1 MRHQPSFFHVLQL
14 LLYFSVKDVCTQGN
28 IKNVVVEVLK
38 SNCTANGGN
47 KCIDEYLQIC
57 YDNNQEDIECR
68 KRMTLFCFEPTDH
81 NIKKTDLKAIDGS
94 KLRYEFFEEMSRIKD
109 IKVGITSTP
118 TTLLYPM
125 ATSCET
131 TRSNTTNGF
140 KVNTN
145 SADGIYKFEILIEV
159 ECTTSTCGGQNCEIC
174 GLSTF
179 EPTEMVSTSVITTT
193 VPTEMVSTSI
203 SMTTETVSTSI
214 ISSSPLTTLSTL
226 LSTSFLTFIVT
237 NNRTINNFNKSTSN
251 LRHSDN
257 PASDGNQTITVIVI
271 SVASIFVIVI
281 VLILIFICYRKH
293 NRKTKTTP
301 AEDDKNYIE
310 NEYTEGEDRHF
321 STDYSNGLQHNK
333 VNLHIENEACDA
345 SKKNEIE
352 NDQNNGYTPDDEN
365 SDVELSKENEEQN
378 TRKSDEVS
386 ISSSVDNQEN
396 DNQEIDSNSKSN
408 SHNADIQSCKSIE
421 DEDIGTSNEVKKNG
435 AMINSHDVSGNDVP
449 SSDNGDIAL
458 KAQFNGEEISSHQE
472 ISKND
477 IENINQA
484 IVETF
489 MHGKMSEMRRDL
501 TEHTNN
507 NINQVREEVMT
518 FQHDITE
525 RMAQQSNEFKEE
537 INKTTED
544 SEKAERKRQR
554 KMQKLRNQIQECN
567 ERLRMFEDRSDEYIP
582 NQKLLEEELEAS
594 GGKHDVASSE
604 IIENNKEIQSLRD
617 EMNRL
622 NENLTQQIS
631 QQRGVIS
638 GPDTTLVTR
647 TQPIT
652 ESSPHSNDLL
662 RSKTANDDALNSRHS
677 GPLAPDQYS
686 ELKKKRKKKKKRRTP
701 SIRFPGDGNGTV
713 HIQHEDN
720 TIAVEQIGP
729 MEVQQTNRGIRLT
742 GGNVEIDIKS
752 PRKKKSSPQKD
763 QSN

>member
-1 MRHQPSFFHVLQL
+1 
-14 LLYFSVKDVCTQGN
+14 
-28 IKNVVVEVLK
+28 
-38 SNCTANGGN
+38 
-47 KCIDEYLQIC
+47 
-57 YDNNQEDIECR
+57 
-68 KRMTLFCFEPTDH
+68 
-81 NIKKTDLKAIDGS
+81 
-94 KLRYEFFEEMSRIKD
+94 MSRIKD
-109 IKVGITSTP
+109 IIVGITSTP
-118 TTLLYPM
+118 ATLLYPM
-125 ATSCET
+125 STSCET
-131 TRSNTTNGF
+131 ARSNTTNGF

-174 GLSTF
+174 GLSTI
-179 EPTEMVSTSVITTT
+179 EPTGMDSTLVITTT
-193 VPTEMVSTSI
+193 VPTE
-203 SMTTETVSTSI
+203 TVSTSI
-214 ISSSPLTTLSTL
+214 MSSSSPTTLSTL
-226 LSTSFLTFIVT
+226 YSTSFLLSTVT
-237 NNRTINNFNKSTSN
+237 NERTTTSFNKSKM
-251 LRHSDN
+251 
-257 PASDGNQTITVIVI
+257 
-271 SVASIFVIVI
+271 
-281 VLILIFICYRKH
+281 KH
-293 NRKTKTTP
+293 VMPVR
-301 AEDDKNYIE
+301 
-310 NEYTEGEDRHF
+310 
-321 STDYSNGLQHNK
+321 
-333 VNLHIENEACDA
+333 
-345 SKKNEIE
+345 KNEIE

-365 SDVELSKENEEQN
+365 SDAELSKENEEQN

-525 RMAQQSNEFKEE
+525 KMAQQSNEFKEE

-622 NENLTQQIS
+622 SENLTQQIS

-638 GPDTTLVTR
+638 GPDTPLVTR